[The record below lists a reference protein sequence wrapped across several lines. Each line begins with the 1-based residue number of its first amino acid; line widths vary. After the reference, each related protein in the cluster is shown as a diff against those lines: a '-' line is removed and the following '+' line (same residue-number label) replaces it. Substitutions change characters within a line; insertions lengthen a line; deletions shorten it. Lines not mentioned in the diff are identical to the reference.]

1 MLAKLFRMLKNI
13 PLAYNAYAFQ
23 MHNAVNET
31 RKLKPE
37 IEGILSI
44 HRERINLKAE
54 KLREIQTKRKKTE
67 KNE

>member
-1 MLAKLFRMLKNI
+1 
-13 PLAYNAYAFQ
+13 

-54 KLREIQTKRKKTE
+54 KLREIHTKRKKTE
-67 KNE
+67 KNQ